1 MGGGQRCWQVG
12 AGEGEGQPFNPVLLW
27 AQKTFCQH
35 ATLEILKL
43 SRLVTSKV
51 IVTLPD
57 LKKKGRSH
65 LLKTSGGKLGKFEY
79 EPVLGNIEN

>member
-1 MGGGQRCWQVG
+1 MKGPKNMGGGQRCWQVG

-57 LKKKGRSH
+57 LKKKRKKSPIKDIWREIG
-65 LLKTSGGKLGKFEY
+65 E
-79 EPVLGNIEN
+79 I

>member
-57 LKKKGRSH
+57 LKKKRKKSPIKDIWREIG
-65 LLKTSGGKLGKFEY
+65 E
-79 EPVLGNIEN
+79 I

>member
-1 MGGGQRCWQVG
+1 MCEDSLAREAGRLSLRQVG

-57 LKKKGRSH
+57 LKKKKRKKSPIKDIWREIG
-65 LLKTSGGKLGKFEY
+65 E
-79 EPVLGNIEN
+79 I